1 VMREMLKLPNFKF
14 FPINIMQIIIVAG
27 MCIFGLGF
35 LWIVLTLPVAVSIAT
50 LEATGTYSTDASS
63 TIYFLKVFPGVLTLF
78 IGLSIM
84 AWGWNKS
91 VEEREFGFPL
101 PD

>member
-1 VMREMLKLPNFKF
+1 MLKMPHTKL
-14 FPINIMQIIIVAG
+14 FPINLMQIIVVAG
-27 MCIFGLGF
+27 VCVVGIGF

-50 LEATGTYSTDASS
+50 LESTGTYSTDASS

-78 IGLSIM
+78 IGLSIL
-84 AWGWNKS
+84 AWGWNKA